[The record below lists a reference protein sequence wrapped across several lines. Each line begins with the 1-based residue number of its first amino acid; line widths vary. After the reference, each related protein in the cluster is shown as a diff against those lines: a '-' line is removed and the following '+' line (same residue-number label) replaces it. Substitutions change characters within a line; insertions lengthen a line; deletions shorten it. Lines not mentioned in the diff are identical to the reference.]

1 MQAVRVGIWWFG
13 NLGFITASVERSLA
27 AIREPTAVP
36 IALVFSVL
44 LFAVCW
50 YLLEPEGVES

>member
-1 MQAVRVGIWWFG
+1 MQPVRIGIWWFG
-13 NLGFITASVERSLA
+13 NLGFITASVERFVA

-36 IALVFSVL
+36 IALVFIVL

-50 YLLEPEGVES
+50 YLLCPEEVA